1 MPKDAQTSEVL
12 GESDM
17 DYPVIY
23 TSSKISHFPCEFHLE
38 NRNYAPV
45 ISAIFVGLIYNEV

>member
-1 MPKDAQTSEVL
+1 MPRDAQTSEVL
-12 GESDM
+12 GESDT

-23 TSSKISHFPCEFHLE
+23 TSSKISHFLCEFHLE

-45 ISAIFVGLIYNEV
+45 IFVIFVGLVYNEV